1 MKKVFLIF
9 IALFSSL
16 AVSHAAEKWSVDKLS
31 EWKELD
37 SDCKNSIDPA
47 AHKIIC
53 EKREKVSHDLSA
65 KGYCFGK
72 TGQDKL
78 EFSWHRCDKDS
89 VH

>member
-1 MKKVFLIF
+1 MRKILITF

-16 AVSHAAEKWSVDKLS
+16 VVSHAAEKWSVDKLS

-37 SDCKNSIDPA
+37 ADCKNSIDPG

-65 KGYCFGK
+65 KGYCFRK
-72 TGQDKL
+72 TGKDKL
-78 EFSWHRCDKDS
+78 EFSWHRCGKDS